1 MNKGLSKVIDITRS
15 LKESPTMSVGDSGY
29 TNSATASGPVSGYDV
44 ALPLPDLSQDYQTPG
59 ESGLAKYRFS
69 NVYPVEKVTEKNID
83 SMVDAS
89 NEYLQ
94 LADKGNQRNAE
105 ERINRIRQMFKS
117 LREEA
122 GASGPTMSVGDGGY
136 TGKANASGPAAGY
149 DPVIGIIDRRNKKQK
164 NYPKKYV
171 QMYRDMQ
178 KGNKLKS
185 VMT

>member
-1 MNKGLSKVIDITRS
+1 MNKGLSKIIDITRS
-15 LKESPTMSVGDSGY
+15 LKESPTMSVGDGGY

-44 ALPLPDLSQDYQTPG
+44 PLPLPDLSQDYQTPG

-94 LADKGNQRNAE
+94 FADKENQRNAE

-122 GASGPTMSVGDGGY
+122 GPTMSVGDGGY
-136 TGKANASGPAAGY
+136 TGKANASGPVAGY
-149 DPVIGIIDRRNKKQK
+149 DPVIGKIDRRTKKQK
-164 NYPKKYV
+164 NYPKLYV
-171 QMYRDMQ
+171 QMYQDIM
-178 KGNKLKS
+178 KGKRLKS

>member
-15 LKESPTMSVGDSGY
+15 LKESPTMSVGDGGY
-29 TNSATASGPVSGYDV
+29 TNSANASGPLSGYNV

-122 GASGPTMSVGDGGY
+122 GPTMSVGDGGY
-136 TGKANASGPAAGY
+136 TGKANASGPVAGY
-149 DPVIGIIDRRNKKQK
+149 DPVIGRVDRRNKKEK

-171 QMYRDMQ
+171 QMYRDMM
-178 KGNKLKS
+178 KGQRLKS

>member
-15 LKESPTMSVGDSGY
+15 LKESPTMSVGDGGF
-29 TNSATASGPVSGYDV
+29 TNSATASGPVTGYDV
-44 ALPLPDLSQDYQTPG
+44 PLPLPDLSQDYQTPG

-94 LADKGNQRNAE
+94 LADKENQRNAE

-122 GASGPTMSVGDGGY
+122 GPTMSVGDGGY
-136 TGKANASGPAAGY
+136 TGKANASGPFAGY
-149 DPVIGIIDRRNKKQK
+149 DPVIGRIDRRTKKQK
-164 NYPKKYV
+164 NYPKLYV
-171 QMYRDMQ
+171 QMYQDIM
-178 KGNKLKS
+178 KGKRLKS

>member
-1 MNKGLSKVIDITRS
+1 M
-15 LKESPTMSVGDSGY
+15 
-29 TNSATASGPVSGYDV
+29 SGYD
-44 ALPLPDLSQDYQTPG
+44 APLPLPDLSQDYQTPG

-94 LADKGNQRNAE
+94 LADKENQRNAE

-122 GASGPTMSVGDGGY
+122 GPTMSVGDGGY
-136 TGKANASGPAAGY
+136 TGKANASGPVGGY
-149 DPVIGIIDRRNKKQK
+149 DPVIGRVDRRNKKQK

-171 QMYRDMQ
+171 QMYRDMM
-178 KGNKLKS
+178 KGQRLKS